1 MAKQA
6 IRKILALPNT
16 AKAKKAISSL
26 DEGDYLIGDVPYQCQ
41 FATPELAKDILEKRV
56 EAKNDPNWAIF
67 GFKTKEESEYW
78 AWRDCGVCCL
88 KMALDFYGKKETIAK
103 LVNDGVVL
111 GGYDVEKDSGWYYKP
126 LLELAKKNGFHGY
139 VSAYL
144 SKYELAK
151 HVLDKR
157 FVIASVN
164 PSIIRLDKEVKSKQ
178 KSGHLVLVI
187 GFKLKNKRIEG
198 FYINNPS
205 GKVAETQK
213 KAFIPTKVFTNAYG
227 ERGVVISR

>member
-6 IRKILALPNT
+6 IRKILALPKMIKT
-16 AKAKKAISSL
+16 KKSISSL
-26 DEGDYLIGDVPYQCQ
+26 DDGDYLIGDVPYQCQ

-67 GFKTKEESEYW
+67 GFSTKEESEYW
-78 AWRDCGVCCL
+78 AWRDCGVCSL

-111 GGYDVEKDSGWYYKP
+111 GGYDVEKDLGWFYKP
-126 LLELAKKNGFHGY
+126 LLELAKKNGLRGF
-139 VSAYL
+139 VAPYL
-144 SKYELAK
+144 SKNELAK
-151 HVLDKR
+151 HILNKQ
-157 FVIASVN
+157 FVITSVS
-164 PSIIRLDKEVKSKQ
+164 PTIIRMDKNIQSKR

-187 GFKLKNKRIEG
+187 GFRVKKGIITG

-205 GKVAETQK
+205 GKVPEMQK
-213 KAFIPTKVFTNAYG
+213 KAFIPIRTFINAYR
-227 ERGVVISR
+227 ERGIVISQ